1 MYPNQEQAESFKR
14 LKMHSPPPPQM
25 NEESLSSPSKMLSTQ
40 AKGISEREK
49 VSKVYDVED
58 PSQKLLKS
66 ETSSISNDPPL

>member
-14 LKMHSPPPPQM
+14 LKMHSPIQM
-25 NEESLSSPSKMLSTQ
+25 SEESISSTSKILSTH
-40 AKGISEREK
+40 AKGISEIEK

-66 ETSSISNDPPL
+66 ETSTISNDPPL